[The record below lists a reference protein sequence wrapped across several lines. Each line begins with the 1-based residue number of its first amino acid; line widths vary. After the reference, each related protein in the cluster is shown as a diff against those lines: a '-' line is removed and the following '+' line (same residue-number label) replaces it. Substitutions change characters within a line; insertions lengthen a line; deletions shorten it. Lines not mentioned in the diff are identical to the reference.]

1 MTDTQSVETVTNVES
16 EPASLLDMAPAD
28 TPSVEPSAQQPIV
41 DSSNEWAWA
50 EGLKG
55 NGEKPDWLN
64 GRYKSVADQAKAYT
78 ELEKR
83 FGEFKGAPKEG
94 YQLDTIEGLEKDSPL
109 LQQFSKTFAE
119 LNLSQSGFERVVNEF
134 VSTHASIAKA
144 SAAEEM
150 KKLGPQGQQMIKE
163 TNQWIQNNF
172 PPDVVKAI
180 QGWVMTAEDI
190 KALDM
195 IRSFQPISKIPN
207 ASDMSNTAIFE
218 SLEQVKT
225 EKNSNWTKYKDDANY
240 RKNLDDRMAAAV
252 RRSNAGKRK

>member
-1 MTDTQSVETVTNVES
+1 MTDTTPT
-16 EPASLLDMAPAD
+16 EPKSLLDMAPAD
-28 TPSVEPSAQQPIV
+28 PVASAPEVAPPPQTE
-41 DSSNEWAWA
+41 SEWAWS

-55 NGEKPDWLN
+55 DGDKPEWLN

-94 YQLDTIEGLEKDSPL
+94 YQLEAIEGLEADSPL

-134 VSTHASIAKA
+134 VNTHAAIAQA
-144 SAAEEM
+144 NAAEEM

-172 PPDVVKAI
+172 PPEVGKAV
-180 QGWVMTAEDI
+180 QGWIMTAEDI
-190 KALDM
+190 KALDI

-207 ASDMSNTAIFE
+207 AVDMSNTGIYE
-218 SLEQVKT
+218 SLNEVKT
-225 EKNSNWTKYKDDANY
+225 EKNNNWAKYKDDANY
-240 RKNLDDRMAAAV
+240 RKNVDDRMASAV
-252 RRSNAGKRK
+252 RRSSALKKK